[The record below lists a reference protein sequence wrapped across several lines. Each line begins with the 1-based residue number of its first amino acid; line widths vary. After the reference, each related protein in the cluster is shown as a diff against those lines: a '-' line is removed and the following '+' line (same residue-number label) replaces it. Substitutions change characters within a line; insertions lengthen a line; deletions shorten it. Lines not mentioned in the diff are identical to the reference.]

1 MSENLSR
8 CIISN
13 VFEGGKEASVI
24 LDPGGDKVV
33 PMKVSSTQGK
43 SIELGRIGRDFRRPL
58 THSLILKILDDQ
70 GIKVDEVILIGLSGS
85 AILGELRMRKRKEN
99 EEDER
104 YHYDVRPSDGIALAV
119 RTDAEI
125 LISDELV
132 EKIGLS
138 KEKLENKIRKNN
150 TKTSKSL

>member
-13 VFEGGKEASVI
+13 VFEGGQEASVI

-58 THSLILKILDDQ
+58 THTLMLKILDDQ
-70 GIKVDEVILIGLSGS
+70 GIKIDEVILIGLSGS
-85 AILGELRMRKRKEN
+85 AILGELRMKKEK
-99 EEDER
+99 EDDER

-125 LISDELV
+125 LISNELV
-132 EKIGLS
+132 EKIGVS

-150 TKTSKSL
+150 TKTSKTL